1 MERDRERN
9 RERERE
15 ERERERIERERERE
29 DECVWMAGRK
39 VEVVREI
46 FRLPELALKNC

>member
-1 MERDRERN
+1 MHN
-9 RERERE
+9 
-15 ERERERIERERERE
+15 ERERERE

-46 FRLPELALKNC
+46 FRLPEREELSCESAVSAHKGKIDL